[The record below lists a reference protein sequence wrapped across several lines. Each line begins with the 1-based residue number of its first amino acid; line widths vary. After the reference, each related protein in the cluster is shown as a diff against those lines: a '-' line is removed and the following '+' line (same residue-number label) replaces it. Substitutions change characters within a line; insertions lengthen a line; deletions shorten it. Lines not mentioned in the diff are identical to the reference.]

1 MTSRGSK
8 FTGALQHN
16 VKKEEAAAED
26 ERASGARMGRASLMI
41 LILILHFVSVPAGPQ
56 EITVRPGE
64 DVTLPCQASSG
75 VVSLLVWRR
84 TEPKTFKYVFHF
96 RDGISSENFQEP
108 SFRGRVELRDPEMK
122 DGDGSVILKNVTAS
136 DSGTYECRVAEET
149 AGRRKRDAPK
159 LINTIHLGVKE
170 LGPTAGV
177 QDDEGTA
184 APVASVTVLV
194 VLAAGGILVAAAA
207 TGLIIYKKKCPAA
220 TGHGS

>member
-1 MTSRGSK
+1 M
-8 FTGALQHN
+8 
-16 VKKEEAAAED
+16 
-26 ERASGARMGRASLMI
+26 
-41 LILILHFVSVPAGPQ
+41 GPQ

-75 VVSLLVWRR
+75 VVSLLAWSR
-84 TEPKTFKYVFHF
+84 TEPKIDKYVFHF
-96 RDGISSENFQEP
+96 RDGLLNEKFQEP

-170 LGPTAGV
+170 LGPTAEI

-194 VLAAGGILVAAAA
+194 VLAAGSILVAAA
-207 TGLIIYKKKCPAA
+207 GLIIYKKKCPAA

>member
-1 MTSRGSK
+1 M
-8 FTGALQHN
+8 
-16 VKKEEAAAED
+16 
-26 ERASGARMGRASLMI
+26 
-41 LILILHFVSVPAGPQ
+41 
-56 EITVRPGE
+56 RPGE

-170 LGPTAGV
+170 LGEFV
-177 QDDEGTA
+177 E
-184 APVASVTVLV
+184 SRFR
-194 VLAAGGILVAAAA
+194 
-207 TGLIIYKKKCPAA
+207 
-220 TGHGS
+220 